1 MRNINDINIF
11 DRSMSLEDMN
21 DMLLTDPQTDI
32 SPYIKSDNRDFL
44 DRGIEEYEA
53 NVPLPAQMLAG
64 FTLPGMAIDFAA
76 AGKYGRDATRQF
88 REGNVGQGFGNLGI
102 AALSGLAAVPLIGE
116 LANLAKQ
123 PLKKGIASLPSATN
137 KADILKHQADINT
150 GNPLADA
157 NKLYDRA
164 VRVAPEFNQQ
174 IDDLASNI
182 NLKTSLPEQIGKID
196 GATGQPIGKVKKIP
210 RMVEKARDKYNNDVS
225 QLTDPIRTRVL
236 VKTPAEEEAFVQMLK
251 QNYEVFDKGRLVKPE
266 GFVDRKIL
274 LKFTGSNGE
283 QIVGEVSTITA
294 PMWRASD
301 TNHALFEEFRS
312 LFPKGM
318 PTDPKEL
325 DLITDNV
332 VKKGKVLQK
341 AMAENFGEAKK
352 QIDPDFYN
360 VVGSSKKGIANLD
373 VASKDL
379 LEEFNLRG
387 GAKLDSQNNVTL
399 YHRTNKESADKIKK
413 TGKMVGKEDR
423 IYFSTKPSGA
433 IKGYGDELVE
443 VKIPIKDLNIEDI
456 FTDEVHVT
464 LKSNSKPTDV
474 AVKKFASGGYVTA
487 GSSGRSAPITPNI
500 FEKSDFDISNP
511 STKKSATWLGIASV
525 QSELPGDMKYPLYPA
540 SVGLTTAGP
549 SSQPKYNVSLSITP
563 SLQKFTKNYN
573 PNDVDIFEVE

>member
-1 MRNINDINIF
+1 MYQDVDIF
-11 DRSMSLEDMN
+11 QEGGPADKD
-21 DMLLTDPQTDI
+21 LLDI
-32 SPYIKSDNRDFL
+32 AVEGY
-44 DRGIEEYEA
+44 EE
-53 NVPLPAQMLAG
+53 NVPLLGQVAAG
-64 FTLPGMAIDFAA
+64 FTPPGMAMDIAA
-76 AGKYGRDATRQF
+76 AGKYGRDSF
-88 REGNVGQGFGNLGI
+88 RDFSQGNIGKGFGNLGI
-102 AALSGLAAVPLIGE
+102 AALSGLAAVPLVGE

-174 IDDLASNI
+174 IDNLASNI

-274 LKFTGSNGE
+274 IKFTDTNGE

-294 PMWRASD
+294 PMWRASN

-325 DLITDNV
+325 ELITDNV
-332 VKKGKVLQK
+332 VNKGRALQK
-341 AMAENFGEAKK
+341 AMSENFVEAKK
-352 QIDPDFYN
+352 QIDPDFY
-360 VVGSSKKGIANLD
+360 
-373 VASKDL
+373 
-379 LEEFNLRG
+379 
-387 GAKLDSQNNVTL
+387 
-399 YHRTNKESADKIKK
+399 K
-413 TGKMVGKEDR
+413 TE
-423 IYFSTKPSGA
+423 
-433 IKGYGDELVE
+433 
-443 VKIPIKDLNIEDI
+443 
-456 FTDEVHVT
+456 
-464 LKSNSKPTDV
+464 
-474 AVKKFASGGYVTA
+474 VKKFSKGGYVTA
-487 GSSGRSAPITPNI
+487 GSSGRSAPITPNV
-500 FEKSDFDISNP
+500 FEKSDFDISDP

-525 QSELPGDMKYPLYPA
+525 QSELPGAMKYPLYPA
-540 SVGLTTAGP
+540 SVGFTTAGP
-549 SSQPKYNVSLSITP
+549 SSQPKYNVSLSINP

-573 PNDVDIFEVE
+573 PNEVNIFEVE

>member
-1 MRNINDINIF
+1 
-11 DRSMSLEDMN
+11 MSQDVGAILPQQLNRPGPVIDY
-21 DMLLTDPQTDI
+21 LTRPMYP
-32 SPYIKSDNRDFL
+32 SPKKRRRDTL
-44 DRGIEEYEA
+44 RGIA
-53 NVPLPAQMLAG
+53 SFVP
-64 FTLPGMAIDFAA
+64 F
-76 AGKYGRDATRQF
+76 
-88 REGNVGQGFGNLGI
+88 
-102 AALSGLAAVPLIGE
+102 LSGE
-116 LANLAKQ
+116 LAKAEGDMLGVALA
-123 PLKKGIASLPSATN
+123 PLDALGPAGAPAKAVAKETIKRGIASLPSATN

-182 NLKTSLPEQIGKID
+182 DLKTSLPEQIGKID

-352 QIDPDFYN
+352 QIDPDFY
-360 VVGSSKKGIANLD
+360 KK
-373 VASKDL
+373 
-379 LEEFNLRG
+379 E
-387 GAKLDSQNNVTL
+387 
-399 YHRTNKESADKIKK
+399 
-413 TGKMVGKEDR
+413 
-423 IYFSTKPSGA
+423 
-433 IKGYGDELVE
+433 
-443 VKIPIKDLNIEDI
+443 
-456 FTDEVHVT
+456 
-464 LKSNSKPTDV
+464 
-474 AVKKFASGGYVTA
+474 VKKFAQGGYVTA

-500 FEKSDFDISNP
+500 FEKSDFDISDP

-573 PNDVDIFEVE
+573 PNEVDIFEVE

>member
-1 MRNINDINIF
+1 MYENVDIF
-11 DRSMSLEDMN
+11 QEGGPADKD
-21 DMLLTDPQTDI
+21 LLDI
-32 SPYIKSDNRDFL
+32 AVEGY
-44 DRGIEEYEA
+44 EE
-53 NVPLPAQMLAG
+53 NVPFLGQVAAG
-64 FTLPGMAIDFAA
+64 FTPPGMAMDIAA

-88 REGNVGQGFGNLGI
+88 LAGNIGQGFGNLGI
-102 AALSGLAAVPLIGE
+102 AALSGLAAVPLVGE

-137 KADILKHQADINT
+137 KTDILKHQADINT

-236 VKTPAEEEAFVQMLK
+236 IETPADEEAFVKILK
-251 QNYEVFDKGRLVKPE
+251 QNYEVFDKGRIVKPE

-274 LKFTGSNGE
+274 IKFTGSNGE
-283 QIVGEVSTITA
+283 PIVGEVSTITA

-301 TNHALFEEFRS
+301 NNHALFEEFRS

-325 DLITDNV
+325 ELITNDV
-332 VKKGKVLQK
+332 VNKGRALQK
-341 AMAENFGEAKK
+341 AMSENFGEAKK
-352 QIDPDFYN
+352 QIDPDFY
-360 VVGSSKKGIANLD
+360 
-373 VASKDL
+373 
-379 LEEFNLRG
+379 
-387 GAKLDSQNNVTL
+387 
-399 YHRTNKESADKIKK
+399 K
-413 TGKMVGKEDR
+413 TK
-423 IYFSTKPSGA
+423 
-433 IKGYGDELVE
+433 
-443 VKIPIKDLNIEDI
+443 
-456 FTDEVHVT
+456 
-464 LKSNSKPTDV
+464 
-474 AVKKFASGGYVTA
+474 VKKFSKGGYVTA
-487 GSSGRSAPITPNI
+487 GSSGRSAPMIPNV
-500 FEKSDFDISNP
+500 FSKDAFDISDP

-525 QSELPGDMKYPLYPA
+525 QSESAGDIKYPLYPA
-540 SVGLTTAGP
+540 SVGFTTAGP
-549 SSQPKYNVSLSITP
+549 SSQPKYNVSFSITP

-573 PNDVDIFEVE
+573 PNEVDIFEVE

>member
-1 MRNINDINIF
+1 MAMDI
-11 DRSMSLEDMN
+11 
-21 DMLLTDPQTDI
+21 
-32 SPYIKSDNRDFL
+32 
-44 DRGIEEYEA
+44 
-53 NVPLPAQMLAG
+53 
-64 FTLPGMAIDFAA
+64 AA
-76 AGKYGRDATRQF
+76 AGKYGRDSF
-88 REGNVGQGFGNLGI
+88 RDFSQGNIGKGFGNLGI
-102 AALSGLAAVPLIGE
+102 AALSGLAAVPLVGE

-174 IDDLASNI
+174 IDNLASNI

-236 VKTPAEEEAFVQMLK
+236 VKKPAEEEAFVQMLK

-274 LKFTGSNGE
+274 IKFTDTNGE

-325 DLITDNV
+325 ELITDNV
-332 VKKGKVLQK
+332 VNKGRALQK
-341 AMAENFGEAKK
+341 AMSENFGAAKK
-352 QIDPDFYN
+352 QIDPDFY
-360 VVGSSKKGIANLD
+360 
-373 VASKDL
+373 
-379 LEEFNLRG
+379 
-387 GAKLDSQNNVTL
+387 
-399 YHRTNKESADKIKK
+399 K
-413 TGKMVGKEDR
+413 TE
-423 IYFSTKPSGA
+423 
-433 IKGYGDELVE
+433 
-443 VKIPIKDLNIEDI
+443 
-456 FTDEVHVT
+456 
-464 LKSNSKPTDV
+464 
-474 AVKKFASGGYVTA
+474 VKKFASGGYVTA
-487 GSSGRSAPITPNI
+487 GNSGRSAPITPNV
-500 FEKSDFDISNP
+500 FEKSDFDISDP

-525 QSELPGDMKYPLYPA
+525 QSELPGAMKYPLYPEL
-540 SVGLTTAGP
+540 VGFTTAGP
-549 SSQPKYNVSLSITP
+549 SSQPKYNVSFSITP
-563 SLQKFTKNYN
+563 SLQKFTNNYN
-573 PNDVDIFEVE
+573 PNDVNIFEVE

>member
-1 MRNINDINIF
+1 MNQNVDIF
-11 DRSMSLEDMN
+11 DMSQDVGAILPQQLNRPGPVIDY
-21 DMLLTDPQTDI
+21 LTRPMYP
-32 SPYIKSDNRDFL
+32 SPKKRRRDTL
-44 DRGIEEYEA
+44 RGIA
-53 NVPLPAQMLAG
+53 SFVP
-64 FTLPGMAIDFAA
+64 F
-76 AGKYGRDATRQF
+76 
-88 REGNVGQGFGNLGI
+88 
-102 AALSGLAAVPLIGE
+102 LSGE
-116 LANLAKQ
+116 LAKAEGDMLGVALA
-123 PLKKGIASLPSATN
+123 PLDALGPAGAPAKAVAKETIKRGIASLPSATN

-182 NLKTSLPEQIGKID
+182 DLKTSLPEQIGKID

-352 QIDPDFYN
+352 QIDPDFY
-360 VVGSSKKGIANLD
+360 KK
-373 VASKDL
+373 
-379 LEEFNLRG
+379 E
-387 GAKLDSQNNVTL
+387 
-399 YHRTNKESADKIKK
+399 
-413 TGKMVGKEDR
+413 
-423 IYFSTKPSGA
+423 
-433 IKGYGDELVE
+433 
-443 VKIPIKDLNIEDI
+443 
-456 FTDEVHVT
+456 
-464 LKSNSKPTDV
+464 
-474 AVKKFASGGYVTA
+474 VKKFAQGGYVTA

-500 FEKSDFDISNP
+500 FEKSDFDISDP

-573 PNDVDIFEVE
+573 PNEVDIFEVE

>member
-1 MRNINDINIF
+1 MNQNVDIF
-11 DRSMSLEDMN
+11 DMSQDIGAILPQQLDKPGPVI
-21 DMLLTDPQTDI
+21 DYLTRPMYP
-32 SPYIKSDNRDFL
+32 SPKKRRRDTL
-44 DRGIEEYEA
+44 RGIA
-53 NVPLPAQMLAG
+53 SFVP
-64 FTLPGMAIDFAA
+64 FF
-76 AGKYGRDATRQF
+76 
-88 REGNVGQGFGNLGI
+88 
-102 AALSGLAAVPLIGE
+102 SGE
-116 LANLAKQ
+116 LAKAEGDMLGVALSPLDALGPAGAPAKAVAKETI
-123 PLKKGIASLPSATN
+123 KKGIASLPSATN

-236 VKTPAEEEAFVQMLK
+236 VKTPAEEEAFVQILK
-251 QNYEVFDKGRLVKPE
+251 QNYELFDKGRLVKPE

-283 QIVGEVSTITA
+283 PIVGEVSTITA

-332 VKKGKVLQK
+332 VKKGKALQK

-352 QIDPDFYN
+352 QIDPDFY
-360 VVGSSKKGIANLD
+360 KK
-373 VASKDL
+373 
-379 LEEFNLRG
+379 E
-387 GAKLDSQNNVTL
+387 
-399 YHRTNKESADKIKK
+399 
-413 TGKMVGKEDR
+413 
-423 IYFSTKPSGA
+423 
-433 IKGYGDELVE
+433 
-443 VKIPIKDLNIEDI
+443 
-456 FTDEVHVT
+456 
-464 LKSNSKPTDV
+464 
-474 AVKKFASGGYVTA
+474 VKKFASGGYVTA
-487 GSSGRSAPITPNI
+487 GSSGRSAPITPNT
-500 FEKSDFDISNP
+500 FANSDFDISDP

-573 PNDVDIFEVE
+573 PNEVDIFEVE

>member
-1 MRNINDINIF
+1 MYENVDIF
-11 DRSMSLEDMN
+11 QEGGPADKD
-21 DMLLTDPQTDI
+21 LLDI
-32 SPYIKSDNRDFL
+32 AVEGY
-44 DRGIEEYEA
+44 EE
-53 NVPLPAQMLAG
+53 NVPFLGQVAAG
-64 FTLPGMAIDFAA
+64 FTPPGMAMDIAA

-88 REGNVGQGFGNLGI
+88 LAGNIGQGFGNLGI
-102 AALSGLAAVPLIGE
+102 AALSGLAAVPLVGE

-137 KADILKHQADINT
+137 KTDILKHQADINT

-236 VKTPAEEEAFVQMLK
+236 IETPADEEAFVQILK

-274 LKFTGSNGE
+274 IKFTDSNGE

-301 TNHALFEEFRS
+301 INHALFEEFRS

-325 DLITDNV
+325 ELITDNV
-332 VKKGKVLQK
+332 VKKGRALQK
-341 AMAENFGEAKK
+341 AMSENFGEAKK
-352 QIDPDFYN
+352 QIDPDFY
-360 VVGSSKKGIANLD
+360 
-373 VASKDL
+373 
-379 LEEFNLRG
+379 
-387 GAKLDSQNNVTL
+387 
-399 YHRTNKESADKIKK
+399 K
-413 TGKMVGKEDR
+413 TK
-423 IYFSTKPSGA
+423 
-433 IKGYGDELVE
+433 
-443 VKIPIKDLNIEDI
+443 
-456 FTDEVHVT
+456 
-464 LKSNSKPTDV
+464 
-474 AVKKFASGGYVTA
+474 VKKFSKGGYVTA
-487 GSSGRSAPITPNI
+487 GSSGRSAPMIPNV
-500 FEKSDFDISNP
+500 FSKDAFDISDP
-511 STKKSATWLGIASV
+511 STKKSATWLGIANV
-525 QSELPGDMKYPLYPA
+525 QSDLPGDIKYPLYPA
-540 SVGLTTAGP
+540 SVGFTTAGP
-549 SSQPKYNVSLSITP
+549 SSQPKYNVSFSITP

-573 PNDVDIFEVE
+573 PNEVDIFEVE

>member
-1 MRNINDINIF
+1 MYENVDIF
-11 DRSMSLEDMN
+11 QEGGPADKD
-21 DMLLTDPQTDI
+21 LLDI
-32 SPYIKSDNRDFL
+32 AVEGY
-44 DRGIEEYEA
+44 EE

-123 PLKKGIASLPSATN
+123 PLKKGITSLPSATN

-182 NLKTSLPEQIGKID
+182 DLKTSLPEQIGKID

-352 QIDPDFYN
+352 QIDPDFY
-360 VVGSSKKGIANLD
+360 KK
-373 VASKDL
+373 
-379 LEEFNLRG
+379 E
-387 GAKLDSQNNVTL
+387 
-399 YHRTNKESADKIKK
+399 
-413 TGKMVGKEDR
+413 
-423 IYFSTKPSGA
+423 
-433 IKGYGDELVE
+433 
-443 VKIPIKDLNIEDI
+443 
-456 FTDEVHVT
+456 
-464 LKSNSKPTDV
+464 
-474 AVKKFASGGYVTA
+474 VKKFAQGGYVTA

-500 FEKSDFDISNP
+500 FEKSDFDISDP

-573 PNDVDIFEVE
+573 PNEVDIFEVE

>member
-1 MRNINDINIF
+1 MYENVDIF
-11 DRSMSLEDMN
+11 QEGGLADKD
-21 DMLLTDPQTDI
+21 LLDI
-32 SPYIKSDNRDFL
+32 AVEGY
-44 DRGIEEYEA
+44 EE
-53 NVPLPAQMLAG
+53 NVPLLGQVAAG
-64 FTLPGMAIDFAA
+64 FTPPGMAMDIAA
-76 AGKYGRDATRQF
+76 AGKYGRDSF
-88 REGNVGQGFGNLGI
+88 RDFSQGNIGKGFGNLGI
-102 AALSGLAAVPLIGE
+102 AALSGLAAVPLVGE

-174 IDDLASNI
+174 IDNLASNI

-274 LKFTGSNGE
+274 IKFTDTNGE

-294 PMWRASD
+294 PMWRASN

-325 DLITDNV
+325 ELITDNV
-332 VKKGKVLQK
+332 VNKGRALQK
-341 AMAENFGEAKK
+341 AMSENFGEAKK
-352 QIDPDFYN
+352 QIDPDFY
-360 VVGSSKKGIANLD
+360 KK
-373 VASKDL
+373 
-379 LEEFNLRG
+379 E
-387 GAKLDSQNNVTL
+387 
-399 YHRTNKESADKIKK
+399 
-413 TGKMVGKEDR
+413 
-423 IYFSTKPSGA
+423 
-433 IKGYGDELVE
+433 
-443 VKIPIKDLNIEDI
+443 
-456 FTDEVHVT
+456 
-464 LKSNSKPTDV
+464 
-474 AVKKFASGGYVTA
+474 VKKFASGGYVTA
-487 GSSGRSAPITPNI
+487 GNSGRSAPITPNI
-500 FEKSDFDISNP
+500 FEKSDFDISDP

-525 QSELPGDMKYPLYPA
+525 QSDSPGDMKYPLYPT

-549 SSQPKYNVSLSITP
+549 SSQPKYNVSFSITP
-563 SLQKFTKNYN
+563 SLQKFTNNYN
-573 PNDVDIFEVE
+573 PNDVNIFEVE